1 MVFYFL
7 CCYAYALIIIQCN
20 KIGSERYVYFQ
31 TDYPLPWISCPENV
45 HVILS
50 PGANTADVS
59 ALLQDP
65 TSNQP
70 PSRITITPGQF
81 LVDKIFPAGTTTL
94 TYVARNQN
102 GKTAQCQ
109 MDVVV
114 EGISFDLYSDPWLN
128 GLSFRAI
135 TDCH

>member
-31 TDYPLPWISCPENV
+31 TDYALPWISCPENV

-70 PSRITITPGQF
+70 PSRITITPGQY

-114 EGISFDLYSDPWLN
+114 EGISFDLYSDP
-128 GLSFRAI
+128 
-135 TDCH
+135 